1 MKELVIYFSR
11 ADENYGV
18 GNIKVGNTELIANE
32 IQKIRNA
39 DIFKCKPAIP
49 YSKNYS
55 KCCDEAKEY
64 QESNARPKLKE
75 YISDISKYVII
86 YIGGPVYWGEYPYEL
101 YSQLDILDFT
111 NKIIKPFTT
120 HKGSGLGDCVE
131 ALQRHCKGTLIK
143 EGLAIQ
149 CRKVNSLET
158 KNRLQN
164 WLLK

>member
-18 GNIKVGNTELIANE
+18 GNIKVGNTELIANK

-49 YSKNYS
+49 YSKNYP

-120 HKGSGLGDCVE
+120 HEGSGLGDCVE
-131 ALQRHCKGTLIK
+131 ALQRHCKGALIK

-149 CRKVNSLET
+149 DRKVNSLET

>member
-39 DIFKCKPAIP
+39 DIFKCNPAIP

-75 YISDISKYVII
+75 YISDISKYDIV
-86 YIGGPVYWGEYPYEL
+86 YIGGPAYLGEYPYEL

-120 HKGSGLGDCVE
+120 HEEV
-131 ALQRHCKGTLIK
+131 A
-143 EGLAIQ
+143 
-149 CRKVNSLET
+149 
-158 KNRLQN
+158 
-164 WLLK
+164 

>member
-55 KCCDEAKEY
+55 KC
-64 QESNARPKLKE
+64 
-75 YISDISKYVII
+75 
-86 YIGGPVYWGEYPYEL
+86 
-101 YSQLDILDFT
+101 
-111 NKIIKPFTT
+111 
-120 HKGSGLGDCVE
+120 
-131 ALQRHCKGTLIK
+131 
-143 EGLAIQ
+143 
-149 CRKVNSLET
+149 
-158 KNRLQN
+158 
-164 WLLK
+164 

>member
-1 MKELVIYFSR
+1 M
-11 ADENYGV
+11 
-18 GNIKVGNTELIANE
+18 LIFLNAN
-32 IQKIRNA
+32 QQ
-39 DIFKCKPAIP
+39 

-55 KCCDEAKEY
+55 KYCDEAKEY

-75 YISDISKYVII
+75 YISDISKYDII

-120 HKGSGLGDCVE
+120 HEGSGLGDCVE
-131 ALQRHCKGTLIK
+131 ALQRHCKGALIK

-149 CRKVNSLET
+149 DRKVNSLET

>member
-32 IQKIRNA
+32 TQKIRNA
-39 DIFKCKPAIP
+39 DIFKCIPAIP

-86 YIGGPVYWGEYPYEL
+86 YIGGLVYWGEYPYEL

-120 HKGSGLGDCVE
+120 HEGSGLGDCVE
-131 ALQRHCKGTLIK
+131 ALQR
-143 EGLAIQ
+143 Q
-149 CRKVNSLET
+149 
-158 KNRLQN
+158 
-164 WLLK
+164 

>member
-11 ADENYGV
+11 ADENYVV
-18 GNIKVGNTELIANE
+18 GNIKVGNIEIIANE

-39 DIFKCKPAIP
+39 DIFKCNPAIP

-75 YISDISKYVII
+75 FISDISKYVII
-86 YIGGPVYWGEYPYEL
+86 YIGGPVYWGEYPYKL

-131 ALQRHCKGTLIK
+131 ALQRHCKGALIK

-149 CRKVNSLET
+149 DRKVNSLET